1 MIKIKTD
8 KCYFFQVNASNFD
21 DLHVFPGISRFMSFS
36 ELYEGLC
43 DILGTNTP
51 QITFKTLITEDDFI
65 NLQESNK
72 IDDDFIF
79 DNKKIQPIREHP
91 TNRLTQ
97 IDENTIT
104 AGQIAEILTSIRIPQ
119 REQTQPFPTASEI
132 INSNTRE
139 GNPPQSTPD
148 QW

>member
-36 ELYEGLC
+36 ELYEELC
-43 DILGTNTP
+43 DIYGTNTP

-91 TNRLTQ
+91 TNWQTQ
-97 IDENTIT
+97 IN
-104 AGQIAEILTSIRIPQ
+104 EILTSIRIPQ

-139 GNPPQSTPD
+139 ENPPQSTPD

>member
-36 ELYEGLC
+36 ELYEELC
-43 DILGTNTP
+43 DIYGTNTP

-79 DNKKIQPIREHP
+79 DNKKIQPIQEHP
-91 TNRLTQ
+91 TNWQTQ
-97 IDENTIT
+97 IN
-104 AGQIAEILTSIRIPQ
+104 EILTSTRIPQ

>member
-79 DNKKIQPIREHP
+79 DNKKIQPIQEHP
-91 TNRLTQ
+91 TNWQTQ
-97 IDENTIT
+97 IN
-104 AGQIAEILTSIRIPQ
+104 EILTSTRIPQ

>member
-36 ELYEGLC
+36 ELYEELC
-43 DILGTNTP
+43 DIYGTNTP

-91 TNRLTQ
+91 TNWQTQ
-97 IDENTIT
+97 IN
-104 AGQIAEILTSIRIPQ
+104 EILTSTRIPQ

>member
-36 ELYEGLC
+36 ELYEELC
-43 DILGTNTP
+43 DIYGTNTP

-97 IDENTIT
+97 IDE
-104 AGQIAEILTSIRIPQ
+104 ILASIMIPQ

>member
-36 ELYEGLC
+36 ELYEELC
-43 DILGTNTP
+43 DIYGTNTP

-104 AGQIAEILTSIRIPQ
+104 AGQIAEILASTRIPQ